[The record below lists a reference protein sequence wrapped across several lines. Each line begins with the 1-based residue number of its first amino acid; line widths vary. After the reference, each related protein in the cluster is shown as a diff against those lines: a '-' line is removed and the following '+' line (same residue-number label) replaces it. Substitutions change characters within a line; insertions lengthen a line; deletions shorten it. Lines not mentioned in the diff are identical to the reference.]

1 MASIDSDDLLDS
13 SQVADL
19 LGLTHRHSVST
30 YRRRYADFPP
40 PAVARGKGRTNLW
53 LRSDI
58 ETWRSARP
66 TPQLPGRSGADT
78 RRDAILDAATELMAT
93 RPITDISVREIAAR
107 AGVAHTMI
115 YRHIGSKQDLERAV
129 LDRTVNEVLALTQ
142 ASPEA
147 ALGSFESVIETLL
160 DRRDSLRVLTHS
172 LLTADGAAR
181 HSDGAPV
188 MALLLDA
195 LGTDIDARRAAGQ
208 PQPSPTW
215 PPLSPEVAVGAV
227 AALIMGWVAFE
238 PRIRAGTGLTKTPVA
253 DLATL
258 ATAILDLAR
267 TPPGD
272 ASTPEPAV
280 G

>member
-1 MASIDSDDLLDS
+1 MASIDADDLLDS

-53 LRSDI
+53 LRTEI
-58 ETWRSARP
+58 ESWRSARP
-66 TPQLPGRSGADT
+66 NPQPTGRSDADT
-78 RRDAILDAATELMAT
+78 RREAILDAATELMAA

-129 LDRTVNEVLALTQ
+129 VDRTVNEVLAF
-142 ASPEA
+142 ARPNPA
-147 ALGSFESVIETLL
+147 GALAGFERLIETLL
-160 DRRDSLRVLTHS
+160 RRRESLLVLTHS

-181 HSDGAPV
+181 NADRAPV

-195 LGTDIDARRAAGQ
+195 LHTDIDARRAAGQ
-208 PQPSPTW
+208 PQPTPAF

-227 AALIMGWVAFE
+227 AALVMGWVAFE
-238 PRIRAGTGLTKTPVA
+238 PRIRAGTGLTETPVA
-253 DLATL
+253 ELATL
-258 ATAILDLAR
+258 ATAIFDLAR
-267 TPPGD
+267 TPAGGSVHLHPQ
-272 ASTPEPAV
+272 
-280 G
+280 

>member
-30 YRRRYADFPP
+30 YRRRYVDFPP

-58 ETWRSARP
+58 EAWRSARP
-66 TPQLPGRSGADT
+66 TPQPIGRSDVDT
-78 RRDAILDAATELMAT
+78 RRDAILDAAAELMAT
-93 RPITDISVREIAAR
+93 RPITEISVREIAAR

-129 LDRTVNEVLALTQ
+129 LDRTVNEVLAFTQ
-142 ASPEA
+142 ASPEV
-147 ALGSFESVIETLL
+147 ALGSFDRVIETLL
-160 DRRDSLRVLTHS
+160 ARRDSLRVLTHS

-181 HSDGAPV
+181 NAARAPV

-195 LGTDIDARRAAGQ
+195 LRTDIDARQAAGQ
-208 PQPSPTW
+208 PQPPPTW

-238 PRIRAGTGLTKTPVA
+238 PRIRAGTGLTETPVSE
-253 DLATL
+253 LATL
-258 ATAILDLAR
+258 AIAILDLAR
-267 TPPGD
+267 TPTAG
-272 ASTPEPAV
+272 STPTQP
-280 G
+280 GLN